1 MMIGIYFL
9 FIIEANQTV
18 RQYYEQIYAAI
29 CDMDIRTVRSF
40 VQFYITQMWGE
51 INSLQKLSE
60 KQRIVYGLD

>member
-1 MMIGIYFL
+1 MTSSIPVMMIGIYFL

-40 VQFYITQMWGE
+40 VQFYITQM
-51 INSLQKLSE
+51 
-60 KQRIVYGLD
+60 